1 MTGRVVHQV
10 CIGSGFPCTAL
21 IEQDDAVV
29 LGVKEAST
37 VGKDAATGT
46 TVNKDDGIATWV
58 AHLFKVDVVPCIDLQ
73 EVHVV
78 RLDDGVHKQTSRV
91 EMLERLKQGYQM
103 CHGILI

>member
-10 CIGSGFPCTAL
+10 SIGSRFPSTAL

-29 LGVKEAST
+29 LGVKEASA
-37 VGKDAATGT
+37 VGKDAASGT
-46 TVNKDDGIATWV
+46 AVNKDDGIATRV
-58 AHLFKVDVVPCIDLQ
+58 TDFFKVDVVPCIDLQ

-91 EMLERLKQGYQM
+91 EMLERLKQGYQVR
-103 CHGILI
+103 HGILI